1 MQTILGA
8 GGAVGKLL
16 AAELIKYTSAIRLVA
31 RRPQKVNP
39 TDTLLQA
46 DLTDPDAIERAIA
59 GSEVVYVTI
68 GFEYNHK
75 TWAKLWP
82 PFMKSVIR
90 SCYKHNCKLVFFD
103 NMYMY
108 DPDFLDG
115 MDEQTPI
122 RPVSAKGKVRAEVAQ
137 MVMDAIETK
146 EIIAMIVRA
155 ADFLGTHNSAAYE
168 MIVANLKKGK
178 AANLLASADKVHNY
192 TWVPDAAKATALLGN
207 TPEAYNQV
215 WHLPSLHERLTGREW
230 VELFAK
236 EIGVKPRY
244 SVLPV
249 WMMGIVGIFVPILI
263 ELKEMVYQYER
274 DYHFDSSKF
283 EKYFGYKPI
292 TAKEAVKQLLATSK
306 E

>member
-16 AAELIKYTSAIRLVA
+16 AAELIKYTSEVRLVA
-31 RRPQKVNP
+31 RNPQKVNP
-39 TDTLLQA
+39 TDTLLLA
-46 DLTDPDAIERAIA
+46 DLTDPDAIDRAIA
-59 GSEVVYVTI
+59 GSKIVYVTI
-68 GFEYNHK
+68 GFEYHYK

-82 PFMKSVIR
+82 PFMKSVIQ
-90 SCYKHNCKLVFFD
+90 SCCKHNCKLVFFD

-122 RPVSAKGKVRAEVAQ
+122 RPVSAKGKVRVELAQ

-146 EIIAMIVRA
+146 EITAMIVRA
-155 ADFLGTHNSAAYE
+155 ADFLGTHNSAVYE

-249 WMMGIVGIFVPILI
+249 WMMGIVGVFVPILK
-263 ELKEMVYQYER
+263 ELKEMIYQYER
-274 DYHFDSSKF
+274 DYYFDSSKF
-283 EKYFGYKPI
+283 EKHFGFKPI
-292 TAKEAVKQLLATSK
+292 TAKEAVKQLLATAI